1 MPAHKKGWV
10 ASKNKSQ
17 KGVTSK
23 KGKIHTC
30 NVEIVIM
37 LGRRRGGRWVQKF
50 TAQGCVASLSKQ
62 TSKRETRDKIA
73 TYDWTR
79 ESEKGNV

>member
-1 MPAHKKGWV
+1 
-10 ASKNKSQ
+10 
-17 KGVTSK
+17 
-23 KGKIHTC
+23 
-30 NVEIVIM
+30 M

>member
-1 MPAHKKGWV
+1 
-10 ASKNKSQ
+10 
-17 KGVTSK
+17 
-23 KGKIHTC
+23 
-30 NVEIVIM
+30 M

-73 TYDWTR
+73 TYDWTER
-79 ESEKGNV
+79 ARKETGKSRSRKTKSKTGIKVKPVTVTSLVT